1 MKLRWIL
8 CFFLCVSSAQ
18 AQMYRWVDADG
29 RIHFSDKPP
38 PAKYL
43 PKNHDIRDGSEGGTS
58 GLNYAVSQAVQ
69 NFPVTLYTSA
79 ECPPCNDGRA
89 YLKKRGIPYTEKTVK
104 TNDDN
109 AKLKEAGGNGQ
120 LPFLKIGRHAHT
132 GFIES
137 EWSVTLTAA
146 GYPESSQLPANYRN
160 PDPTPAAPQPTT
172 APKAEQKPVDAP
184 APTELPPAQG
194 DAPPGFRF

>member
-1 MKLRWIL
+1 MKLRLAI

-38 PAKYL
+38 AKYL
-43 PKNHDIRDGSEGGTS
+43 PKNHDIRDGSESGAG
-58 GLNYAVSQAVQ
+58 GLNYVLSQAMQ
-69 NFPVTLYTSA
+69 NFPVTLYTSG

-89 YLKKRGIPYTEKTVK
+89 YLKKRGIPFTEKTIK

-120 LPFLKIGRHAHT
+120 LPFLTIGRHSHT
-132 GFIES
+132 GFTES
-137 EWSVTLTAA
+137 EWGTTLTAA
-146 GYPESSQLPANYRN
+146 GYPESNQLPAHYKN
-160 PDPTPAAPQPTT
+160 PDPAPAAPQSAPTSR
-172 APKAEQKPVDAP
+172 AVAKPVEAP
-184 APTELPPAQG
+184 GPTELPPAQG